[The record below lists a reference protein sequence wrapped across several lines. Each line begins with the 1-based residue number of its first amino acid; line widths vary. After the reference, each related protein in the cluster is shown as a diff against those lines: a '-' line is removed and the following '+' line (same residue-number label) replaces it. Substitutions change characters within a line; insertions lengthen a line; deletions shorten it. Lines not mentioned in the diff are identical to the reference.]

1 MDRVRQISGAWL
13 CRYESCNR
21 QRSEAAVGAAARTK
35 YWSDNYSITAHI
47 LGIIITPTSTCSFCT
62 TTHSSAIRHSR
73 SSVSLQPSAVMCGI
87 FFSLSTS
94 KPVLPTDETRCLLQK
109 RGPDSFQVH
118 SVQHN
123 SNVPNTYYL
132 TFVSSVLSLRG
143 DHVHR
148 QPLVDPESNS
158 VFCWNG
164 EAWKVA
170 GKPVEDNDT
179 EVIFKRF
186 LEAAKLSSAS
196 ERPNTTDRRN
206 ATHRLANVISNI
218 SGPFSFV
225 FYDAVN
231 SKLFFSRD
239 CLGRR
244 SLLQGFDDTGSL
256 KICSLCDGTS
266 STHFEEVD
274 TNGVHMIDL
283 ISDGASINT
292 CSIETLPWGSENS
305 TCYLVCTSIDTPAAS
320 S

>member
-1 MDRVRQISGAWL
+1 MEHGDAGISRVTGKDQRQQS
-13 CRYESCNR
+13 E
-21 QRSEAAVGAAARTK
+21 QQQERSTGV
-35 YWSDNYSITAHI
+35 ITTASP
-47 LGIIITPTSTCSFCT
+47 PTSSGSSLRRHPCDLSAQPLLAIHH
-62 TTHSSAIRHSR
+62 HSPSAV
-73 SSVSLQPSAVMCGI
+73 SSQPSAAMCGI

-94 KPVLPTDETRCLLQK
+94 KPVLPTDETRCSLQK

-123 SNVPNTYYL
+123 SNLSNTYHL

-143 DHVHR
+143 DHVHS
-148 QPLVDPESNS
+148 QPLVDPETSS
-158 VFCWNG
+158 VLCWNG

-170 GKPVEDNDT
+170 GKPVQDNDT
-179 EVIFKRF
+179 ELVFKLF
-186 LEAAKLSSAS
+186 LEAVKPSFAS
-196 ERPNTTDRRN
+196 ERPNFTDRRN
-206 ATHRLANVISNI
+206 AAHRLADVISNI

-244 SLLQGFDDTGSL
+244 SLLQGFDDIGSL

-283 ISDGASINT
+283 IPGDASINT
-292 CSIETLPWGSENS
+292 CSIETLPWGNENS
-305 TCYLVCTSIDTPAAS
+305 TSYLVCTPIDTCAAS
-320 S
+320 C